1 MVPKKLQDISYQS
14 DVTPQTKYL
23 LDNKLE
29 FSRKRHIAFF
39 DIETFYD
46 IDNDPQGNSVDNA
59 DSPITSICFYSNIL
73 NRYFVLAWHPD
84 KDTGDDPF
92 IIKELGKDKD
102 LYLCKNEAVVLDTFC
117 YLIKELNVDII
128 TGWYSHGYDVPYIM
142 KRLSILFGNADK
154 LSPVGNTWLGNKG
167 VYDGYYKIKIR
178 GLDTIDLMQVVQSLN
193 YNLQNNKL
201 DTAAGQIL
209 GQKYKK
215 LKTSSWRDWQQNFE
229 GFIKYAI
236 RDVEIL
242 YLIDK
247 KLKVFEYLIQMQI
260 LSGIT
265 SLNDIMSVTRLIDAM
280 FIKKFW
286 NKLIFPDNKES
297 KRQNFKGG
305 LTIDPTMPG
314 VHQGVAVLDYASL
327 YPTTIMAYNISPQT
341 FLFSKGQLGQEQFQ
355 KELQFLKDNNI
366 SFVDT
371 GESEQLFGQRYIFL
385 SHKEHLGCLPELSY
399 ELYMMRKQFKKI
411 AKNGNTADQRLVA
424 EKKQYAIKIILNSIY
439 GAMGFPFFRLFVPEC
454 ADAVTFFGRK
464 ALRFAMDKMSS
475 CGLIL
480 YGDTDSVFIKLK
492 VAEQVFKEQLNEFNK
507 ITLPEQLIRKYH
519 PDIDIKYLQ
528 YDLQHE
534 KNLSY
539 LYLGDRKKRYYSIQQ
554 DGSKYIHGLN
564 IIKKDT
570 PAYISKL
577 LDQLCERAVTG
588 AFSVKDLEEVYNN
601 IKTAEL
607 DEIAVHKSITKRFQK
622 YNKTMPQHVSG
633 ALFAN
638 EHLGLK
644 IKHSDVVYL
653 FYINSF
659 CEPQIKP
666 SERRNVIC
674 LRKEDFPVIGTTDK
688 FEIDYN
694 ELMEKQFIQPL
705 REFNK
710 IPQVQQAIE
719 DWGKSFN
726 DNYRMNNKGQFV
738 FKKRKF

>member
-1 MVPKKLQDISYQS
+1 MVSKKLQDIAYQS
-14 DVTPQTKYL
+14 DITPETKYM
-23 LDNKLE
+23 LDNNLQ

-46 IDNDPQGNSVDNA
+46 IENDPEGNSVDNA
-59 DSPITSICFYSNIL
+59 DSPITSICFYSNFL
-73 NRYFVLAWHPD
+73 SRYFVLAWHPD
-84 KDTGDDPF
+84 QDTGDDPF

-142 KRLSILFGNADK
+142 KRLVKLFGTADK

-167 VYDGYYKIKIR
+167 VYDGYFKIKIR
-178 GLDTIDLMQVVQSLN
+178 GLDSIDLMQVVQSLN

-201 DTAAGQIL
+201 DTAAAQIL
-209 GQKYKK
+209 GDKYRK
-215 LKTSSWRDWQQNFE
+215 LKTSSWRDWQDNFN

-260 LSGIT
+260 LSGIN

-286 NKLIFPDNKES
+286 NKLVFPDNKES
-297 KRQNFKGG
+297 KRVSFKGG
-305 LTIDPTMPG
+305 LTIDPTSPG
-314 VHQGVAVLDYASL
+314 VHEGVAVLDYASL

-355 KELQFLKDNNI
+355 KELQFLKDNDI

-371 GESEQLFGQRYIFL
+371 GESQELFGGRYIFL
-385 SHKEHLGCLPELSY
+385 SHKEHIGCLPSLSY
-399 ELYMMRKQFKKI
+399 ELYTMRKQFKKI
-411 AKNGNTADQRLVA
+411 AKNGATADERLVA
-424 EKKQYAIKIILNSIY
+424 DKKQYAIKIILNSIY

-454 ADAVTFFGRK
+454 ADSVTFFGRK
-464 ALRFAMDKMSS
+464 ALRFAMDRVSS
-475 CGLIL
+475 CGIVL
-480 YGDTDSVFIKLK
+480 YGDTDSVFLKLK
-492 VAEQVFKEQLNEFNK
+492 VDEQTFKRQLYQFNK
-507 ITLPEQLIRKYH
+507 EVLPDQLIKRFN
-519 PDIDIKYLQ
+519 PCIDLKYLQ
-528 YDLQHE
+528 YELEHE

-570 PAYISKL
+570 PAYIKQL

-588 AFSVKDLEEVYNN
+588 KFSVSDLEQVYNK

-607 DEIAVHKSITKRFQK
+607 DEIAVHKSITKRFEK
-622 YNKTMPQHVSG
+622 YNKTIPQHVSG

-638 EHLGLK
+638 EHLGVK

-659 CEPQIKP
+659 CEPEIKP
-666 SERRNVIC
+666 GDRKNVVC
-674 LRKEDFPVIGTTDK
+674 LRKEDFPLIATTDK
-688 FEIDYN
+688 FQIDYN

-710 IPQVQQAIE
+710 IPQVQKAID
-719 DWGKSFN
+719 DWGKLFN
-726 DNYRMNNKGQFV
+726 DNYRINNKGQFV

>member
-1 MVPKKLQDISYQS
+1 MVSKKLQDIAYQS
-14 DVTPQTKYL
+14 DITPETKYM
-23 LDNKLE
+23 LDNNLQ

-46 IDNDPQGNSVDNA
+46 IENDPEGNSVDNA
-59 DSPITSICFYSNIL
+59 DSPITSICFYSNFL
-73 NRYFVLAWHPD
+73 SRYFVLAWHPD
-84 KDTGDDPF
+84 QDTGDDPF

-142 KRLSILFGNADK
+142 KRLVKLFGTADK

-167 VYDGYYKIKIR
+167 VYDGYFKIKIR
-178 GLDTIDLMQVVQSLN
+178 GLDSIDLMQVVQSLN

-201 DTAAGQIL
+201 DTAAAQIL
-209 GQKYKK
+209 GDKYRK
-215 LKTSSWRDWQQNFE
+215 LKTSSWRDWQDNFN

-260 LSGIT
+260 LSGIN

-286 NKLIFPDNKES
+286 NKLVFPDNKES
-297 KRQNFKGG
+297 KRVSFKGG
-305 LTIDPTMPG
+305 LTIDPTSPG
-314 VHQGVAVLDYASL
+314 VHEGVAVLDYASL

-341 FLFSKGQLGQEQFQ
+341 FLFSKEQLGQEQFQ
-355 KELQFLKDNNI
+355 KELQFLKDNDI

-371 GESEQLFGQRYIFL
+371 GESQELFGGRYIFL
-385 SHKEHLGCLPELSY
+385 SHKEHIGCLPSLSY
-399 ELYMMRKQFKKI
+399 ELYTMRKQFKKI
-411 AKNGNTADQRLVA
+411 AKNGATADERLVA
-424 EKKQYAIKIILNSIY
+424 DKKQYAIKIILNSIY

-454 ADAVTFFGRK
+454 ADAVTFFSRK
-464 ALRFAMDKMSS
+464 ALRFAMDRLSS
-475 CGLIL
+475 CGVVL
-480 YGDTDSVFIKLK
+480 YGDTDSAFIKLK
-492 VAEQVFKEQLNEFNK
+492 VDESTLKRQLAQFNNH
-507 ITLPEQLIRKYH
+507 ILPEQLIKKHH
-519 PDIDIKYLQ
+519 PDIDVKYLQ
-528 YDLQHE
+528 YELEHE

-570 PAYISKL
+570 PAYIKQL

-588 AFSVKDLEEVYNN
+588 KFSVSDLEQVYNK

-607 DEIAVHKSITKRFQK
+607 DEIAVHKSITKRFEK
-622 YNKTMPQHVSG
+622 YNKTIPQHVSG

-659 CEPQIKP
+659 CEPEIKP
-666 SERRNVIC
+666 GDRKNVVC
-674 LRKEDFPVIGTTDK
+674 LRKEDFPLIATTDK
-688 FEIDYN
+688 FQIDYN

-710 IPQVQQAIE
+710 IPQVQKAID
-719 DWGKSFN
+719 DWGKLFN
-726 DNYRMNNKGQFV
+726 DNYRINNKGQFV

>member
-1 MVPKKLQDISYQS
+1 MVSKKLQDIAYQS
-14 DVTPQTKYL
+14 DITPETKYM
-23 LDNKLE
+23 LDNNLQ

-46 IDNDPQGNSVDNA
+46 IENDPEGNSVDNA
-59 DSPITSICFYSNIL
+59 DSPITSICFYSNFL
-73 NRYFVLAWHPD
+73 SRYFVLAWHPD
-84 KDTGDDPF
+84 QDTGDDPF

-142 KRLSILFGNADK
+142 KRLVKLFGTADK

-167 VYDGYYKIKIR
+167 VYDGYFKIKIR
-178 GLDTIDLMQVVQSLN
+178 GLDSIDLMQVVQSLN

-209 GQKYKK
+209 GDKYRK
-215 LKTSSWRDWQQNFE
+215 LKTSSWRDWQDNFN

-260 LSGIT
+260 LSGIN

-286 NKLIFPDNKES
+286 NKLVFPDNKES
-297 KRQNFKGG
+297 KRVSFKGG
-305 LTIDPTMPG
+305 LTIDPTSPG
-314 VHQGVAVLDYASL
+314 VHEGVAVLDYASL

-355 KELQFLKDNNI
+355 KELQFLKDNDI

-371 GESEQLFGQRYIFL
+371 GESQELFGGRYIFL
-385 SHKEHLGCLPELSY
+385 SHKEHIGCLPSLSY
-399 ELYMMRKQFKKI
+399 ELYTMRKQFKKI
-411 AKNGNTADQRLVA
+411 AKKGATADERLVA
-424 EKKQYAIKIILNSIY
+424 DKKQYAIKIILNSIY

-464 ALRFAMDKMSS
+464 ALRFAMDKMSP
-475 CGLIL
+475 CGLVL

-492 VAEQVFKEQLNEFNK
+492 VDENTLKEQLEQFNK
-507 ITLPEQLIRKYH
+507 EVLPDQLIKRFN
-519 PDIDIKYLQ
+519 PCIDPKYLQ
-528 YDLQHE
+528 YELEHE

-570 PAYISKL
+570 PAYIKQL

-588 AFSVKDLEEVYNN
+588 KFSVSDLEQVYNK

-607 DEIAVHKSITKRFQK
+607 DEIAVHKSITKRFEK
-622 YNKTMPQHVSG
+622 YNKTIPQHVSG

-659 CEPQIKP
+659 CEPEIKP
-666 SERRNVIC
+666 GDRKNVVC
-674 LRKEDFPVIGTTDK
+674 LRKEDFPLIATTDK
-688 FEIDYN
+688 FQIDYN

-710 IPQVQQAIE
+710 IPQVQKAID
-719 DWGKSFN
+719 DWGKLFN
-726 DNYRMNNKGQFV
+726 DNYRINNKGQFV

>member
-1 MVPKKLQDISYQS
+1 MVSKKLQDIAYQS
-14 DVTPQTKYL
+14 DITPETKYM
-23 LDNKLE
+23 LDNNLQ

-46 IDNDPQGNSVDNA
+46 IENDPEGNSVDNA
-59 DSPITSICFYSNIL
+59 DSPITSICFYSNFL
-73 NRYFVLAWHPD
+73 SRYFVLAWHPD
-84 KDTGDDPF
+84 QDTGDDPF

-142 KRLSILFGNADK
+142 KRLVKLFGTADK

-167 VYDGYYKIKIR
+167 VYDGYFKIKIR
-178 GLDTIDLMQVVQSLN
+178 GLDSIDLMQVVQSLN

-201 DTAAGQIL
+201 DTAAAQIL
-209 GQKYKK
+209 GDKYRK
-215 LKTSSWRDWQQNFE
+215 LKTSSWRDWQDNFN

-260 LSGIT
+260 LSGIN

-286 NKLIFPDNKES
+286 NKLVFPDNKES
-297 KRQNFKGG
+297 KRVSFKGG
-305 LTIDPTMPG
+305 LTIDPTSPG
-314 VHQGVAVLDYASL
+314 VHEGVAVLDYASL

-341 FLFSKGQLGQEQFQ
+341 FLFSKEQLGQEQFQ
-355 KELQFLKDNNI
+355 KELQFLKDNDI

-371 GESEQLFGQRYIFL
+371 GESQELFGGRYIFL
-385 SHKEHLGCLPELSY
+385 SHKEHIGCLPSLSY
-399 ELYMMRKQFKKI
+399 ELYTMRKQFKKI
-411 AKNGNTADQRLVA
+411 AKNGATADERLVA
-424 EKKQYAIKIILNSIY
+424 DKKQYAIKIILNSLY

-464 ALRFAMDKMSS
+464 ALRFAMDRLSS
-475 CGLIL
+475 CGVVL
-480 YGDTDSVFIKLK
+480 YGDTDSAFIKLK
-492 VAEQVFKEQLNEFNK
+492 VDESTLKRQLAQFNNH
-507 ITLPEQLIRKYH
+507 ILPEQLIKKHH
-519 PDIDIKYLQ
+519 PDIDVKYLQ
-528 YDLQHE
+528 YELEHE

-570 PAYISKL
+570 PAYIKQL

-588 AFSVKDLEEVYNN
+588 KFSVSDLEQVYNK

-607 DEIAVHKSITKRFQK
+607 DEIAVHKSITKRFEK
-622 YNKTMPQHVSG
+622 YNKTIPQHVSG

-659 CEPQIKP
+659 CEPEIKP
-666 SERRNVIC
+666 GDRKNVVC
-674 LRKEDFPVIGTTDK
+674 LRKEDFPLIATTDK
-688 FEIDYN
+688 FQIDYN

-710 IPQVQQAIE
+710 IPQVQKAID
-719 DWGKSFN
+719 DWGKLFN
-726 DNYRMNNKGQFV
+726 DNYRINNKGQFV